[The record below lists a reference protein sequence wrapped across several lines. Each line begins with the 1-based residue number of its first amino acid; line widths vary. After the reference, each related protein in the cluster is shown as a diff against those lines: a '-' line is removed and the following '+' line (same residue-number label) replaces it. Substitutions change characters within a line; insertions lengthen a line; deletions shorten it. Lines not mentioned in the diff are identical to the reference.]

1 MSGIEGVE
9 SGFWAGIRGGQKAG
23 WISLHVLYGVSSA
36 LSRCYWVSVEIWASC
51 PVRVRCNMVGAIV
64 WPLVQNSLYGTTFNG
79 QLVKL

>member
-36 LSRCYWVSVEIWASC
+36 LSRRYWVSVEIWASM
-51 PVRVRCNMVGAIV
+51 PSTG
-64 WPLVQNSLYGTTFNG
+64 PLQHGWSYCLAARP
-79 QLVKL
+79 K